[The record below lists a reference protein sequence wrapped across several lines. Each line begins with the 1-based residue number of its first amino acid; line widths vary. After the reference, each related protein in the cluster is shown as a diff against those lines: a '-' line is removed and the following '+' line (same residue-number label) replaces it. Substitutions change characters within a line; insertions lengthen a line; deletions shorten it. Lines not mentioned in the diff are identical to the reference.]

1 MHLIAIT
8 AQVASWG
15 ERSLGGGWG
24 MGGGR
29 VAGGGGFERAVQAG
43 HGVTFTCTPCTLI
56 VQDPP

>member
-1 MHLIAIT
+1 
-8 AQVASWG
+8 
-15 ERSLGGGWG
+15 